1 MPYFI
6 SLSSSPTEFTKTGLL
21 FRAIESILEQRGVE
35 FRIARAE
42 DFGREHLPSTHAQI
56 QRAAA
61 VILSTSV
68 VTEISLRLLAAM
80 LEALG
85 DDALAGKPVVLVVA
99 GGFRGQA
106 LTVEHQ
112 LKPVL
117 LRLGTATIAAR
128 VHLGIE
134 NWRFAANG
142 SLHQSDEVERELA
155 EAVDL
160 VLRGIVLRQEK
171 QLAFATA
178 QHLGPKNAAA
188 F

>member
-1 MPYFI
+1 MHQKTNHFSMPYFI

-35 FRIARAE
+35 FRIARAV
-42 DFGREHLPSTHAQI
+42 DFGREHLPSTQLEI

-68 VTEISLRLLAAM
+68 VTEISPRLLATM
-80 LEALG
+80 LETLG
-85 DDALAGKPVVLVVA
+85 NDVLAGKPVVLLVA

-106 LTVEHQ
+106 LTVEHR
-112 LKPVL
+112 LKPEL

-128 VHLGIE
+128 VHLGVE
-134 NWRFAANG
+134 NWRFTADG
-142 SLHQSDEVERELA
+142 RLHQSDEVERELA

-160 VLRGIVLRQEK
+160 VLHGILLRRK
-171 QLAFATA
+171 KRWIPLATA
-178 QHLGPKNAAA
+178 
-188 F
+188 